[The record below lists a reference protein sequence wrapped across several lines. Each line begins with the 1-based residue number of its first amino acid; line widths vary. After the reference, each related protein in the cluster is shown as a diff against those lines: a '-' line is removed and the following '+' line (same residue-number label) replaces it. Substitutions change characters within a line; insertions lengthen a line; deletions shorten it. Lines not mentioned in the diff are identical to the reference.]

1 MTGDEVVFQVS
12 DNGIGMSSEQV
23 DTLYGYL
30 DMEGIIGERIGIQN
44 VIYRVTMLYGGRA
57 VFQVDS
63 RPGEG
68 TRIELRI
75 PANP

>member
-1 MTGDEVVFQVS
+1 MVFQVA
-12 DNGIGMSSEQV
+12 DNGIGMSGEQV
-23 DTLYGYL
+23 ETLYGYL

-44 VIYRVTMLYGGRA
+44 VIYRVTMLYGRRA
-57 VFQVDS
+57 TFRVDS

-75 PANP
+75 PVHP